1 MADLIELSTRIV
13 DSGRAD
19 EPVNR
24 TTGELSEIAQGL
36 AMVESFSHVVTW
48 DSGDGL
54 VCFDTSHMNSGA
66 QVVDSI
72 RKWST
77 ARFSALVYTHG
88 HSDHVGGS
96 PAFAARNSADGF
108 AAPQVIGHRNV
119 TRRFERYRYTNDWNV
134 AINARQFGGIRGD
147 LENALNDLRPASGG
161 RRLNEFIPND
171 TLALTDSLGDF
182 TVRTFGDTTVEFH
195 HARGETDD
203 HLWSWFPDK
212 KWVATGDFVIWNFP
226 NAGNPQKVQR
236 WPIEWAQ
243 ALRAMI
249 AKEPELLLPAHGL
262 PIAGKERIARVLDEI
277 ATALE
282 YLVTNVV
289 TMMNDGETL
298 NTIIHSVRVPDATL
312 GKPYLRPLYDEP
324 EFVVRNI
331 WRQFGGWWDGAP
343 SRLKP
348 SPDEVLGTEI
358 ASMAGGAEV
367 LIRRA
372 TELVGSG
379 DLRLACHLADFAGW
393 AAPDDPEIHRARAD
407 IYEAR
412 RKSEMSLMSKG
423 IFKGA
428 VRESER
434 IANSTGDDKN

>member
-1 MADLIELSTRIV
+1 MADLIGLSTKIV
-13 DSGRAD
+13 DSGIAD
-19 EPVNR
+19 QPVNR
-24 TTGELSEIAQGL
+24 TTGELSEIADKL

-54 VCFDTSHMNSGA
+54 VCFDTSHVNSGQ

-72 RKWST
+72 RSWSKDP
-77 ARFSALVYTHG
+77 FNALVYTHG

-96 PAFAARNSADGF
+96 VAFGANALAL
-108 AAPQVIGHRNV
+108 GHRAPRVIAHKNV
-119 TRRFERYRYTNDWNV
+119 QRRFDRYRYTNDWNV

-147 LENALNDLRPASGG
+147 LNNALNDLRPASGG
-161 RRLNEFIPND
+161 PRLSDFIPEN
-171 TLALTDSLGDF
+171 TLETTE
-182 TVRTFGDTTVEFH
+182 TVDKFASMTFGDTVVEFH
-195 HARGETDD
+195 HGRGETDD
-203 HLWSWFPDK
+203 HLWSWFPEK

-236 WPIEWAQ
+236 WPIEWAES
-243 ALRAMI
+243 LRAII
-249 AKEPELLLPAHGL
+249 AKGPELLLPAHGL

-277 ATALE
+277 ASALE
-282 YLVTNVV
+282 YLVTSTVE
-289 TMMNDGETL
+289 MMNAGETL
-298 NTIIHSVRVPDATL
+298 NTIIHSVKIPDATL

-348 SPDEVLGTEI
+348 STDESVGTEI
-358 ASMAGGAEV
+358 ARLSGGAEV
-367 LIRRA
+367 LMARA
-372 TELVGSG
+372 KELAASG

-393 AAPDDPEIHRARAD
+393 AAPDDPDIHASRSE
-407 IYEAR
+407 IYEVR
-412 RKSEMSLMSKG
+412 RKNEASLMAKG

-428 VRESER
+428 SRESDSVVKK
-434 IANSTGDDKN
+434 ATGQ

>member
-1 MADLIELSTRIV
+1 MADLIALSTKIV

-24 TTGELSEIAQGL
+24 TTGELSEIAPGL
-36 AMVESFSHVVTW
+36 AMVESFSHSVVW

-54 VCFDTSHMNSGA
+54 VAFDASHANTGQ

-72 RKWST
+72 RGWSSSP
-77 ARFSALVYTHG
+77 FHSVVYTHG
-88 HSDHVGGS
+88 HSDHVGGIG
-96 PAFAARNSADGF
+96 AFDADAKSRGNN
-108 AAPQVIGHRNV
+108 ALQVIGHENV
-119 TRRFERYRYTNDWNV
+119 APRFERYRYTNDWNV

-147 LENALNDLRPASGG
+147 LNG
-161 RRLNEFIPND
+161 
-171 TLALTDSLGDF
+171 ALTDIRPPAGGARRSNFIPTETLDPTIEVSDFASLK
-182 TVRTFGDTTVEFH
+182 FGDSVVEFH

-203 HLWSWFPDK
+203 HLWSWFPEQ
-212 KWVATGDFVIWNFP
+212 KWIASGDFVIWNFP

-236 WPIEWAQ
+236 WPIEWAA

-249 AKEPELLLPAHGL
+249 AKGPELLLPAHGL

-282 YLVTNVV
+282 DLVRTTVQ
-289 TMMNDGETL
+289 MMNDGETL
-298 NTIIHSVRVPDATL
+298 NTIIHTVRVPEATL

-324 EFVVRNI
+324 EFVVRGI

-348 SPDEVLGTEI
+348 ARDEEVGHEI
-358 ASMAGGAEV
+358 ATLAGGAEV
-367 LIRRA
+367 LMRRA
-372 TELVGSG
+372 QDLAASG

-393 AAPDDPEIHRARAD
+393 AAPDDPDIHRARAEV
-407 IYEAR
+407 YEAR
-412 RKSEMSLMSKG
+412 RKSELSLMAKG
-423 IFKGA
+423 IFRGA
-428 VRESER
+428 SRESEAV
-434 IANSTGDDKN
+434 IKAALGE